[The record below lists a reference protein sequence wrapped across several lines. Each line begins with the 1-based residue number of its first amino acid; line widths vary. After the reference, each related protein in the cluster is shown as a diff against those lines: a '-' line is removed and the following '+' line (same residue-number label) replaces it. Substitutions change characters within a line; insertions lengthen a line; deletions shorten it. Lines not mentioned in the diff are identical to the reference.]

1 MIILDGFTLSRVAA
15 CISFGHGCTLWTMK
29 SWPVLSNLI
38 SKYNINLS
46 SLSWTYNQR
55 MTSKM
60 HSSRSTMDAHTVS
73 RLPFFLYFHFSGP
86 KGKGILIGAIFALP
100 HRSVMTTLHVLYTS
114 VLVLYVISSRK
125 RTRKRNSCIN
135 PELLLYLAMG
145 TFPVEIGADGDGV
158 SR

>member
-15 CISFGHGCTLWTMK
+15 CISFGHGCKLWTMK

-100 HRSVMTTLHVLYTS
+100 HRSVMTTLQCFVHIRISTLRNLFPKTYPKAE
-114 VLVLYVISSRK
+114 LVHKSRVA
-125 RTRKRNSCIN
+125 TLFGYGN
-135 PELLLYLAMG
+135 
-145 TFPVEIGADGDGV
+145 FPSGNRGWWWW
-158 SR
+158 R